1 MLGIAIY
8 DQRIIHKK
16 HLNGALKKRSNKM
29 IKKLVFQ
36 TIIIFLCV
44 GCSQHKEMSLSK
56 IIEDGKQSGKPT
68 LLFLSDPSSKLYSHF
83 KKILEED
90 EVKDAL
96 KQYHWVE
103 QETSSIQWLN
113 HLLYGYRTNYFLILN
128 GDSIASAIPHFY
140 SSKGFVEFLKD
151 AHQKSLAET
160 LKHVSLL
167 QGDKVSAA
175 RVMNHIF
182 RATYRFEIK
191 EMTRADYSDAIRQS
205 LKVMPYFYNRY
216 LLATLTE
223 DYSDVGWLDSLTT
236 AEKNIYADCIKELN
250 NKRYGVPIG
259 KHSDI
264 RLNENVIDLGE
275 VPLHGKD
282 SCVFT
287 LTNQSEIPTI
297 IYKVKTT
304 CGCTVAEW
312 QKTPIRKDES
322 SSIKIVFTGESKGFF
337 KKASSCL
344 PILRKVKKN

>member
-1 MLGIAIY
+1 MK
-8 DQRIIHKK
+8 RIIYFTF
-16 HLNGALKKRSNKM
+16 
-29 IKKLVFQ
+29 I
-36 TIIIFLCV
+36 TFLCV
-44 GCSQHKEMSLSK
+44 GCSRHKEMPLFE

-68 LLFLSDPSSKLYSHF
+68 LLFLSAPSSKLYTHF
-83 KKILEED
+83 KEILEED

-103 QETSSIQWLN
+103 QDASSIQCLN

-128 GDSIASAIPHFY
+128 GDSIVSAIPRFY

-151 AHQKSLAET
+151 AHQKTLSET

-182 RATYRFEIK
+182 RATYRFEK
-191 EMTRADYSDAIRQS
+191 EDMTKADYTDAIRQS
-205 LKVMPYFYNRY
+205 WEEMPYFYNRY
-216 LLATLTE
+216 LLATLTG
-223 DYSDVGWLDSLTT
+223 DYSDMGWLDSLTT

-250 NKRYGVPIG
+250 NKRYGVPMG

-264 RLNENVIDLGE
+264 RLNEDVIDLGE
-275 VPLHGKD
+275 IPLHGKD

-287 LTNQSEIPTI
+287 LTNQSEIPAV

-312 QKTPIRKDES
+312 QKTPIRKGES
-322 SSIKIVFTGESKGFF
+322 SSIRIVFTGESKGFF
-337 KKASSCL
+337 KKSIKL
-344 PILRKVKKN
+344 FTNTKEGEKNLIITGNVIN

>member
-1 MLGIAIY
+1 MEKF
-8 DQRIIHKK
+8 IH
-16 HLNGALKKRSNKM
+16 
-29 IKKLVFQ
+29 V
-36 TIIIFLCV
+36 TIIILLCV
-44 GCSQHKEMSLSK
+44 GCSRPKEMSLSE

-68 LLFLSDPSSKLYSHF
+68 LLFFSDPSSKLYSHF
-83 KKILEED
+83 KEIIEED
-90 EVKDAL
+90 EVQETL

-103 QETSSIQWLN
+103 QEASSVQWLN

-128 GDSIASAIPHFY
+128 GDSIVSAIPRFY
-140 SSKGFVEFLKD
+140 SSKGFVAFLKD

-182 RATYRFEIK
+182 RAIYRLEK
-191 EMTRADYSDAIRQS
+191 EEMTKADYMDAIRQS
-205 LKVMPYFYNRY
+205 LEEIPYFYNRY
-216 LLATLTE
+216 LLTTLTE
-223 DYSDVGWLDSLTT
+223 DYSDMGWLDSLTT

-250 NKRYGVPIG
+250 NKRYGVPMG

-264 RLNENVIDLGE
+264 RLNANVIDLGE

-287 LTNQSEIPTI
+287 LTNQSEIPAI

-312 QKTPIRKDES
+312 QNPPIRKGES

-337 KKASSCL
+337 S
-344 PILRKVKKN
+344 KNIRVFSNSKESIQNLIITGNVIN

>member
-1 MLGIAIY
+1 MEKFIHIAI
-8 DQRIIHKK
+8 I
-16 HLNGALKKRSNKM
+16 
-29 IKKLVFQ
+29 V
-36 TIIIFLCV
+36 FLCV
-44 GCSQHKEMSLSK
+44 GCSSHKDTSLSQ

-83 KKILEED
+83 KEIIKED
-90 EVKDAL
+90 EVQETL

-103 QETSSIQWLN
+103 QEASSIQWLN

-128 GDSIASAIPHFY
+128 GDSIVSAIPHFY

-151 AHQKSLAET
+151 AHQKSLVET

-175 RVMNHIF
+175 QVMNHIF
-182 RATYRFEIK
+182 RATYHFEK
-191 EMTRADYSDAIRQS
+191 EEMTKADYTDAIRQS
-205 LKVMPYFYNRY
+205 LKETPYFYNRY

-223 DYSDVGWLDSLTT
+223 DYSDMVWLDSLTT

-250 NKRYGVPIG
+250 NKRHGIPMG
-259 KHSDI
+259 KHSDL
-264 RLNENVIDLGE
+264 RLNEDVIDLGE

-287 LTNQSEIPTI
+287 LTNQGEIPAI

-312 QKTPIRKDES
+312 QKTPIRKGES
-322 SSIKIVFTGESKGFF
+322 SSIKIVFTGESNGFF
-337 KKASSCL
+337 
-344 PILRKVKKN
+344 RKSIRVFTNSKESIQNLVITGNTIN